1 MFFIEPIA
9 TSITAATSLINLSS
23 KIIEVRKQTS
33 YAWLEGK
40 RSKVQMAK
48 STDEVKQVYEEVV
61 AQFAQ
66 ANAEF
71 EMIARE
77 YKDMYEQVSIND
89 EDIEFLYKTLSDLID
104 FFAKEDPQQA
114 ESLKSIVRLINK
126 DMLKTMQLLGF
137 NYREAIGVP
146 LTNACAEFI
155 TKKLTSTTNNG
166 AIKNKGNKR

>member
-1 MFFIEPIA
+1 MDPV
-9 TSITAATSLINLSS
+9 SGITAATSVINLSS
-23 KIIEVRKQTS
+23 KILEVRGKTS

-40 RSKVQMAK
+40 RAKVQVAK
-48 STDEVKQVYEEVV
+48 NTEEIKQVYEEVI
-61 AQFAQ
+61 AQFSQ

-77 YKDMYEQVSIND
+77 YKDMYEQVSISD
-89 EDIEFLYKTLSDLID
+89 DDIEFLYNTLSDLID

-114 ESLKSIVRLINK
+114 EALKSIIRLINK

-155 TKKLTSTTNNG
+155 TNKLVPPSNNNG
-166 AIKNKGNKR
+166 SKTKSSRR